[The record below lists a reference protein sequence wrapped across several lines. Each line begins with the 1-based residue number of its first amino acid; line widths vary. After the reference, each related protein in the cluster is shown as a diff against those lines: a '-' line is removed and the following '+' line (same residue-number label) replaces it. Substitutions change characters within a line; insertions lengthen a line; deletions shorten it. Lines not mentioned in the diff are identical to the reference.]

1 MIAMSGSSH
10 VLTQF
15 GLPSDIDGD
24 ASSVL
29 VSEATSTSAQTDLPD
44 AHGPDD
50 RGLLQRVALGDAQAF
65 WELWTRHR
73 GWLFEV
79 CNAYMGYRHEDAEDA
94 LGDVMDRAR
103 ETLPREAPRIRN
115 FAAWLRRMA
124 VNVCIDLYRRDRS
137 RYQILSVARAT
148 STAQLS
154 DVQSVECVSPASEFL
169 ASETRGTVTRAIETL
184 PVRLRAAACLFFLE
198 EASYPAIAAV
208 LGISEQNSRKRIQ
221 EARSILKEQLDAKFP
236 ERRRSRAV
244 ARGTA
249 DQRPEVASRRK
260 LEDAIDRGPRV
271 SAQRTLAA
279 QIHESAGVTAERK
292 RLDAMFGVGGQREHT
307 KEPGIP
313 DQPQATW

>member
-10 VLTQF
+10 VLTQSGF
-15 GLPSDIDGD
+15 PAWIDGD
-24 ASSVL
+24 ASPVL
-29 VSEATSTSAQTDLPD
+29 VSGAASTPAQAGLPD
-44 AHGPDD
+44 EHGPDD
-50 RGLLQRVALGDAQAF
+50 RGLLHRVAVGDTQAF

-103 ETLPREAPRIRN
+103 ETLPREAARIRN

-137 RYQILSVARAT
+137 RYQILSAAKVM
-148 STAQLS
+148 SAQLS
-154 DVQSVECVSPASEFL
+154 DIQTIECTSPASEFL
-169 ASETRGTVTRAIETL
+169 ASETRDTVTRAVGML
-184 PVRLRAAACLFFLE
+184 PVRLRTAACLFFLE
-198 EASYPAIAAV
+198 EASYPAIAAI

-244 ARGTA
+244 ARGTV
-249 DQRPEVASRRK
+249 DQGPEAASRRE
-260 LEDAIDRGPRV
+260 LADAIDRGPRV
-271 SAQRTLAA
+271 SAQRTLAE
-279 QIHESAGVTAERK
+279 QIHGSAGVTAERK
-292 RLDAMFGVGGQREHT
+292 RLDAMFGVGGQREHNR
-307 KEPGIP
+307 KPGIP